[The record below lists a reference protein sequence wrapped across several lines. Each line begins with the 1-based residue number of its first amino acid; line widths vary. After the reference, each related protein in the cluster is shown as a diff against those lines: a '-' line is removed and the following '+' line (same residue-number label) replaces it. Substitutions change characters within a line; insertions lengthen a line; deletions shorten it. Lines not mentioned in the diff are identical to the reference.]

1 MDMIV
6 LDECVLIESDINA
19 GGAAT
24 FDLYFD
30 PVHGM
35 VVEAKT
41 TCDGTH
47 LFAEIPVADALDDMP
62 YEQVMAIA
70 EAVLC
75 HCSREDSERRLTEEN
90 KRAFDKLV
98 AEVHY
103 DIHEMQEINKAIL
116 DYYQ

>member
-1 MDMIV
+1 
-6 LDECVLIESDINA
+6 
-19 GGAAT
+19 
-24 FDLYFD
+24 
-30 PVHGM
+30 M

-47 LFAEIPVADALDDMP
+47 LLAEIPVADAMDDMP

-75 HCSREDSERRLTEEN
+75 HCSREDSERRLTDEN
-90 KRAFDKLV
+90 KRAFDRFV

-103 DIHEMQEINKAIL
+103 DIHEMQEIKEAIEG
-116 DYYQ
+116 YYY